1 MRGAGARWGGEAL
14 SIRHS
19 VGVLIFNFIF
29 AKNVSALVVV
39 FKLEQS
45 YVVSLRGRNGCSVS
59 AFHYQTRR
67 K

>member
-1 MRGAGARWGGEAL
+1 MRGAGAGGGEAL

-45 YVVSLRGRNGCSVS
+45 YVVSLRGSNGCSVS
-59 AFHYQTRR
+59 AFHYQMRR